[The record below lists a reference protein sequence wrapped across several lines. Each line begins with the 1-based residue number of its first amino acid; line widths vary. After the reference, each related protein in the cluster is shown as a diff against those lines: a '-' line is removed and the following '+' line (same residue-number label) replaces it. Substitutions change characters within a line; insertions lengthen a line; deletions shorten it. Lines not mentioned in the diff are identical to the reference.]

1 MATPLT
7 ALHSPLKATTLL
19 VSSTRFVSRNSVN
32 PFSRFRSFASVPAF
46 IGRTHKDQQDL
57 VQGEPAGPKIVT
69 ATLPGP
75 KTAVGLRHL
84 DSLQDTRA
92 ATMMTDLSK
101 SIGNYVVDLDGN
113 TASGMRLCFFYLDV
127 FCQIASLPLGYN
139 SKALINAATSPEM
152 VQMLVNRPAL
162 GVQPH
167 STWAKTLEEAFMS
180 VAPKGLNQVWT
191 AMCGSCSIETAY
203 KAAFMYHQRRKR
215 GMTAEITSE
224 DLSSCM
230 KNALPGS
237 PDLAIMSFEGGFHG
251 RLFGSLSSTHTKALH
266 KVDIPA
272 FANWVA
278 SPFPSLKYPLDQH
291 ESENAKEEARCLQVA
306 EEKMKNSKN
315 NKTTPIAA
323 LIVEPIQSEGGDNHA
338 SPRFFRGL
346 RDLTKKYDILMIV
359 DEVQTGVG
367 ATGQFWA
374 HEAWE
379 LTTPPDIVTFSK
391 KFQAAGWFHRPELRA
406 DAPYR
411 NFNTWMGDPIRALQ
425 AKTILKEIQSKDLVK
440 NAAETG
446 DYLKQELEELEH
458 KYPKVI
464 SAVRGRGTFIA
475 FDLPT
480 PQERDAFVTRLRG
493 QGVNT
498 GGCGPK
504 SIRLRPMLVFQKKHA
519 DIFLHAVDKVASSH
533 SS

>member
-1 MATPLT
+1 MATRF
-7 ALHSPLKATTLL
+7 ALPSPLKTA
-19 VSSTRFVSRNSVN
+19 VFSAHSSTNITY
-32 PFSRFRSFASVPAF
+32 RSFASVSSF
-46 IGRTHKDQQDL
+46 HGRIHKDQKDL
-57 VQGEPAGPKIVT
+57 VHGEPKGPKIMSKT
-69 ATLPGP
+69 IPGP
-75 KTAVGLRHL
+75 KTKAGLQHL

-92 ATMMTDLSK
+92 ATMMTDLNK

-113 TASGMRLCFFYLDV
+113 TYLDL

-139 SKALINAATSPEM
+139 SKALIDAASSPEM
-152 VQMLVNRPAL
+152 IQMLVNRPAL

-167 STWAKTLEEAFMS
+167 STWAKTLEESFMS
-180 VAPKGLNQVWT
+180 VAPKGLNQVFT
-191 AMCGSCSIETAY
+191 AMCGSCSNETAY
-203 KAAFMYHQRRKR
+203 KAAFMYHQRKKR
-215 GMTAEITSE
+215 GLTAEISAE

-237 PDLAIMSFEGGFHG
+237 PDLAIMSFDGGFHG
-251 RLFGSLSSTHTKALH
+251 RLFGSLSTTHTKALH

-272 FANWVA
+272 FTNWVS
-278 SPFPSLKYPLDQH
+278 SPFPNLKYPLDEH
-291 ESENAKEEARCLQVA
+291 KAENAKEETRCLKVA
-306 EEKMKNSKN
+306 EDKMKNAK
-315 NKTTPIAA
+315 TPIAA

-338 SPRFFRGL
+338 SPAFFQGL
-346 RDLTKKYDILMIV
+346 RDLTKKHDILMIV

-374 HEAWE
+374 HDAWG
-379 LTTPPDIVTFSK
+379 LTSPPDIVTFSK
-391 KFQAAGWFHRPELRA
+391 KFQAAGWFHRPEIRA

-425 AKTILKEIQSKDLVK
+425 AKTILQEIKSKDLVK

-446 DYLKQELEELEH
+446 AYLKQELQQLES
-458 KYPKVI
+458 KYPKVM
-464 SAVRGRGTFIA
+464 SAVRGRGTFLA
-475 FDLPT
+475 FDLPD
-480 PQERDAFVTRLRG
+480 PQQRDLFVSKLRSL
-493 QGVNT
+493 GVNT

-519 DIFLHAVDKVASSH
+519 DIFLEAVEKVASG